1 GFMKYYSSDADTGR
15 TPIPRSHQEALA
27 YVWGQ
32 THKDFRDM
40 PYELSPQIIQGAQEF
55 MQIYTSQPNRR
66 QLLQTRYK
74 DTFWHYL
81 LVRK

>member
-1 GFMKYYSSDADTGR
+1 MKYYSPDAVADR
-15 TPIPRSHQEALA
+15 SPIPRSHQEALV

-32 THKDFRDM
+32 THKDFRDI
-40 PYELSPQIIQGAQEF
+40 PYELSPQVIQDAKKF

-74 DTFWHYL
+74 GTFWYYL